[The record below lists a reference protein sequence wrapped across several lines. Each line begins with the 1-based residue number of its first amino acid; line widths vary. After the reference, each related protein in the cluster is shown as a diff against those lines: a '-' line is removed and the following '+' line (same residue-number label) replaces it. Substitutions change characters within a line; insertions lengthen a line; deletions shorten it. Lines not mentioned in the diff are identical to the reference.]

1 MALQTSTGPEAVDQ
15 ERGSIMALLI
25 ASTIFILIVSGLA
38 VATLLGDSV
47 PDHYVVVG
55 TPLQTRGDM
64 IEIVGA
70 ASGSVTGLGGFGNI
84 LTAASTEA
92 GFKENLEKAGA
103 WLVLPAPRALGC
115 GATEEAGAA
124 V

>member
-1 MALQTSTGPEAVDQ
+1 
-15 ERGSIMALLI
+15 MALLI
-25 ASTIFILIVSGLA
+25 ASVIFLCTMGGLA
-38 VATLLGDSV
+38 VATLLNDSV
-47 PDHYVVVG
+47 PEHYIVVG
-55 TPLQTRGDM
+55 TPLQTRDDM
-64 IEIVGA
+64 IEIVGSA
-70 ASGSVTGLGGFGNI
+70 AGSITGLGGFGNI

-115 GATEEAGAA
+115 GAMEEAGAA

>member
-1 MALQTSTGPEAVDQ
+1 
-15 ERGSIMALLI
+15 MALLI
-25 ASTIFILIVSGLA
+25 ASTIFIFIVSGLA

-115 GATEEAGAA
+115 GAMEEAGAA